1 MDYRENKNEPDTVIR
16 QQPAYMMNEPD
27 KSDDMIRS
35 IYEED
40 YSRSGN
46 LTIADLEATPE
57 DRRVELINGVFYDMA
72 EPLLV
77 HQRIAGTIYRQIGN
91 YIENNNGK
99 CMPYISPVGVKPHAD
114 DDRTIVEPD
123 VIVVCNP
130 DKQQHPRYIIG
141 GPDLVVEVLSPS
153 TKKRDLV
160 VKKKIYQSAG
170 VREYWIV
177 DPEARYVFIYRFEKD
192 NVTFVHT
199 FDDAIPVWIY
209 DGQLEIR
216 LDGVMET
223 D

>member
-16 QQPAYMMNEPD
+16 QQPAYMMNE
-27 KSDDMIRS
+27 SDESDEMIRS

-177 DPEARYVFIYRFEKD
+177 DPEARYVFVYRFEKD